1 MFLPLCIWSDLC
13 LKVTTPLSTDVVLP
27 KLKCSVN
34 GLNGEHRLAVF
45 KKVELLRLILLPT
58 LHHDHCLRI
67 IKGDSLISLRQWGLV
82 HVRTVEDIDL
92 CHCKELTQLKL

>member
-67 IKGDSLISLRQWGLV
+67 IKSRFTDFTPSVGSGSR
-82 HVRTVEDIDL
+82 ED
-92 CHCKELTQLKL
+92 C